1 MKLKLLNELTKIWR
15 PMSSISNI
23 FMITF
28 LEELV
33 FHMGDK
39 TTITEE
45 EKRIFRY
52 FLQKISFGEGFG
64 TLNVLLFKNNNIKE
78 ILSWAYEVFLRLL
91 YDYEDTEDLSY
102 GKDEK
107 TTFTMLNYR
116 KIINSQSFNNLLFS
130 LNHSSKVSSR
140 VITSHICIDFASLI
154 QIFGGNFLSQEAQNG
169 CWNEKFIYQLPGWYY
184 SKKYV

>member
-1 MKLKLLNELTKIWR
+1 
-15 PMSSISNI
+15 MSSISNI

-33 FHMGDK
+33 FHFNGK

-52 FLQKISFGEGFG
+52 FLQTISMGEDYNRLKI
-64 TLNVLLFKNNNIKE
+64 LLFKNNNIKH
-78 ILSWAYEVFLRLL
+78 ILSWAYDVFLRLL
-91 YDYEDTEDLSY
+91 YNYENYEDITY
-102 GKDEK
+102 GKKEEAIHKDV
-107 TTFTMLNYR
+107 NYR
-116 KIINSQSFNNLLFS
+116 EIVNSKSFNNLLFS

-140 VITSHICIDFASLI
+140 VITSHICIDFASLV
-154 QIFGGNFLSQEAQNG
+154 QIFGGNFLSQEGGDG

-184 SKKYV
+184 SKKFV